1 MQQNE
6 PMRKLF
12 IFISLLASLF
22 FSCSKP
28 ATKIHFEGEAQGT
41 YYSITYFDQQNR
53 NFQQSIDS
61 LLDAFNLS
69 VSLWDDNSI
78 ISRINRN
85 EINVSTD
92 TVFRDIFRISNQI
105 SECSNGAF
113 DVTVGKLVAA
123 WGFHKKQ
130 GKVPDSTLISEL
142 QRHIGYK
149 TIQLKSDKLIK
160 LDTATG
166 IDFNAIAQGY
176 SVDLVGGFLAAK
188 GIEDFLIDIGGEVLG
203 DGKKSDGTAWKV
215 GIEKPTENANSDRE
229 LEATLPLSDAAIA
242 TSGNYR
248 KYYEVN
254 GIRYSHTI
262 DPATGYP
269 VRHNLLSAT
278 VLAKTAAIAD
288 AWATAFMVMGHE
300 KALQLIKQH
309 PEYNLQACFIV
320 AEPNGKHAI
329 VMTDGLKSLI
339 TK

>member
-1 MQQNE
+1 
-6 PMRKLF
+6 MRKL
-12 IFISLLASLF
+12 IVFISLVASIF

-28 ATKIHFEGEAQGT
+28 AVKIHFEGEAQGT
-41 YYSITYFDQQNR
+41 YYSITYFDQQSR

-69 VSLWDDNSI
+69 VSLWEDSSI

-85 EINVSTD
+85 EPNVRTD
-92 TVFRDIFRISNQI
+92 TVFRDIFRIAQQV
-105 SECSNGAF
+105 SEQSGGAF

-130 GKVPDSTLISEL
+130 GKVPDSTLIKEL
-142 QRHIGYK
+142 RKHLGYK
-149 TIQLKSDKLIK
+149 SVQLKSYGFIK
-160 LDTATG
+160 DDTATG

-176 SVDLVGGFLAAK
+176 SVDLVGGFLASK

-203 DGKKSDGTAWKV
+203 HGNKPDGTAWKV
-215 GIEKPTENANSDRE
+215 GIEKPTENAMSDRE
-229 LEATLPLSDAAIA
+229 LEATLPLSDVAIA

-254 GIRYSHTI
+254 GIRFSHTI

-320 AEPNGKHAI
+320 AEPNGKHSI
-329 VMTDGLKSLI
+329 IMTNGLIELI
-339 TK
+339 TKTQSNN